1 MRNNLIFR
9 LILTAV
15 VIVALLYGE
24 YHWIINNMQP
34 YYADGYV
41 YIDVMNQ
48 TYMFNGDM
56 EE

>member
-9 LILTAV
+9 LILTAG
-15 VIVALLYGE
+15 VIVALMYGE
-24 YHWIINNMQP
+24 YHWIMRNIQP

-41 YIDVMNQ
+41 YVDIMNQ